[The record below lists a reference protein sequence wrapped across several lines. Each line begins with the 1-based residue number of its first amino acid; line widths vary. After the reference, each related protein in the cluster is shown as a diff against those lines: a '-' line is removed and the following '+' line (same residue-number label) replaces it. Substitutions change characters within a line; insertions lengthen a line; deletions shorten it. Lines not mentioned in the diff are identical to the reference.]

1 MFSVFRKILKILMWF
16 FIISIGSVVSFKWIP
31 VPFTPFMMKRCIVQK
46 MDGEEMKLNKDWVSL
61 DEISNHLQLAVI
73 CCEDQNFLKHH
84 GFDFNAIKKAM
95 SENEEGKRLRG
106 GSTISQQTA
115 KNVFLL
121 DGRNYIR
128 KGFEAYFTFLI
139 ELIWG
144 KERIMECYLNAIEFG
159 NGIYGAEAAAQHY
172 FNKSAKNLTKE
183 QAATLAVLLPNPRVY
198 GRNLNGKYVQHR
210 KNWTLKQMNYWG
222 NKFDFEREEK
232 KSN

>member
-1 MFSVFRKILKILMWF
+1 MFFIFRILLKILLWF
-16 FIISIGSVVSFKWIP
+16 LIISIGSVIAFKWIP
-31 VPFTPFMMKRCIVQK
+31 IPFTPFMIKRCVIQK
-46 MDGEEMKLNKDWVSL
+46 TEGEEMKLKKDWVSL
-61 DEISNHLQLAVI
+61 DEINNNLQLAVV

-84 GFDFNAIKKAM
+84 GFDFNAIKKAIT
-95 SENEEGKRLRG
+95 ENEEGKRLRG

-144 KERIMECYLNAIEFG
+144 KERIIECYLNVIEFG

-172 FNKSAKNLTKE
+172 FRKSAKNLTKE
-183 QAATLAVLLPNPRVY
+183 ESATLAVLLPNPRVY
-198 GRNLNGKYVQHR
+198 GKNLNGKYVQRR
-210 KNWTLKQMNYWG
+210 KSWALTQMSFWG
-222 NKFDFEREEK
+222 NKFEFENNNEK
-232 KSN
+232 

>member
-1 MFSVFRKILKILMWF
+1 MFSILRKIAKIILWF
-16 FIISIGSVVSFKWIP
+16 FIISIGSVIAFKWIP
-31 VPFTPFMMKRCIVQK
+31 IPITPFMIKRCIVQK
-46 MDGEEMKLNKDWVSL
+46 IDSEEMKLKKDWVSL
-61 DEISNHLQLAVI
+61 DEINNNLQLAVV
-73 CCEDQNFLKHH
+73 CCEDQNFLKHF

-95 SENEEGKRLRG
+95 AENDEGKPLRG

-144 KERIMECYLNAIEFG
+144 KERIMESYLNVIEFG

-172 FNKSAKNLTKE
+172 FNKSAKNLSKE

-198 GRNLNGKYVQHR
+198 GKNINGKYVQRR
-210 KNWTLKQMNYWG
+210 KLWALKQMNFWG
-222 NKFDFEREEK
+222 NKLDF
-232 KSN
+232 KSEVKESN